1 MTRAVFLGTPAAA
14 VPSLRSLAAAGVDL
28 VAVITRPDRR
38 RGRSGRIEASPVKQ
52 AAVDLGIPVLEPAD
66 RVDLAQAVGALGF
79 LDVGVVVAFGMIL
92 PASVLALPAR
102 GVVNVHFSLLPRW
115 RGAAPI
121 QRSLLA
127 DDEVGGVSLMV
138 LDEGLDTGPVLAV
151 AATRYGAEETAGE
164 IEARLAAIGAD
175 LLADVLPDYLG
186 ARVTAVPQGSDG
198 ATYAPR
204 LDREEGRLDSSD
216 DPESFCR
223 RVRAM
228 TPRPGAFGLVN
239 GERLKILAA
248 RPVNGAGS
256 PGGLSLD
263 GDRLVCGVGGGLVE
277 LVEVQASSRR
287 AMSGSEWARGRRGA
301 LGEFESGAR

>member
-14 VPSLRSLAAAGVDL
+14 VPSLRGLMATGVDV

-38 RGRSGRIEASPVKQ
+38 RSRSGRVEASPVKA

-66 RVDLAQAVGALGF
+66 RVELAEAVGTLGF

-92 PASVLALPAR
+92 PAPVLVLPAR

-115 RGAAPI
+115 RGAAPV

-127 DDEVGGVSLMV
+127 GDAVGGVSLMI

-151 AATRYGAEETAGE
+151 EATRYGAEETAGE
-164 IEARLAAIGAD
+164 IEARLAVLGAG
-175 LLADVLPDYLG
+175 LLADVLPEYLG
-186 ARVTAVPQGSDG
+186 ARVMAVPQGTDG

-204 LDREEGRLDSSD
+204 LDREEGRLDPSD
-216 DPESFCR
+216 DPGSFCR

-228 TPRPGAFGLVN
+228 TPRPGAFGLLN

-248 RPVNGAGS
+248 RPVDGAGS
-256 PGGLSLD
+256 PGVLSLD
-263 GDRLVCGVGGGLVE
+263 DDRLVCGVGGGLVE
-277 LVEVQASSRR
+277 LVEVQAPSRR

-301 LGEFESGAR
+301 LGELESG